1 MATSRI
7 PRAVFQMGAVVKGLG
22 RLALQ
27 GGAVRPFTSSMK
39 VSPSD
44 VGANYGVAVA
54 KKQLDNVREQ
64 GQQALK
70 LIEAASPAVPQGTGQ
85 IVNVVA

>member
-1 MATSRI
+1 MKDQAYES
-7 PRAVFQMGAVVKGLG
+7 
-22 RLALQ
+22 
-27 GGAVRPFTSSMK
+27 FTELMK
-39 VSPSD
+39 VSPSGS
-44 VGANYGVAVA
+44 GADYGIAVA

-70 LIEAASPAVPQGTGQ
+70 LIEAATPAGPPQGTGQ